1 MKYPIEITD
10 REELLCY
17 LPKNGI
23 VAELGVFMGEYSNS
37 IFEYSTPSHLY
48 LVDLWEDAVPP
59 WPNKDSSRLCHKVV
73 SLIFKDNPKVT
84 VVKEDAVKFLQ
95 EKPDRFFDWVYIDLD
110 HTYEGTKEILELSE
124 SKVKSEGFI
133 AGHDY
138 TANES
143 FGVIQAVDEFCI
155 KRNWTIKYLT
165 TEQHKYFSYILS
177 KGTT

>member
-1 MKYPIEITD
+1 MSSSNDIKVKIKNMAGIKKTD
-10 REELLCY
+10 FSAI
-17 LPKNGI
+17 K
-23 VAELGVFMGEYSNS
+23 
-37 IFEYSTPSHLY
+37 
-48 LVDLWEDAVPP
+48 
-59 WPNKDSSRLCHKVV
+59 K
-73 SLIFKDNPKVT
+73 
-84 VVKEDAVKFLQ
+84 KFSQ
-95 EKPDRFFDWVYIDLD
+95 EATFKPDRFFDWVYIDLD